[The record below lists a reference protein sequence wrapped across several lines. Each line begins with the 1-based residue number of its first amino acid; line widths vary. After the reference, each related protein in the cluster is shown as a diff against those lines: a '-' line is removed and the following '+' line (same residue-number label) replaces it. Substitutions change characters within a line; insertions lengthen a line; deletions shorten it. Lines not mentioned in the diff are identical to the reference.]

1 MRLRESRGAKPQAM
15 RTRLSAGAVLVT
27 LTFVLLATAQ
37 TALAVEKPVNTVL
50 PTIAGTPKEGVT
62 LKAKKGSWTGGS
74 LVWTYQW
81 QRCEPETE
89 CANIVSAT
97 TSEYK
102 LRFIDIGSQ
111 IRVIVT
117 ASNSAGSTEAT
128 SEKTVPVAA
137 APPKN
142 TALPVISGRAVEGQL
157 LSVSTGTWSGTP
169 ATAYGYKW
177 ERCTPA
183 GRCSAISGATNAEY
197 VVAPADVG
205 DTLRAAVSDTNP
217 AGTGTARSLP
227 TATVTPGP
235 PVALDFPAITGALR
249 LGGTLHA
256 STGTWKGLEPIEYEY
271 KWESCKLRS
280 GLGRRLARRARH
292 PVPGP
297 LGRTPGH
304 GRRRE
309 PSRGALAGQRLHAVA
324 A

>member
-1 MRLRESRGAKPQAM
+1 MASLVKTGPPRPSPQGARRGRRRIMRLRESRGAKPQAM

-111 IRVIVT
+111 IPVIAT
-117 ASNSAGSTEAT
+117 ASNSAGSTEAPPET
-128 SEKTVPVAA
+128 TLPLAA

-157 LSVSTGTWSGTP
+157 LTVRTGTWSGTP

-177 ERCTPA
+177 EPCTPA
-183 GRCSAISGATNAEY
+183 GRCIAITGATNAQY
-197 VVAPADVG
+197 
-205 DTLRAAVSDTNP
+205 L
-217 AGTGTARSLP
+217 LP
-227 TATVTPGP
+227 
-235 PVALDFPAITGALR
+235 
-249 LGGTLHA
+249 
-256 STGTWKGLEPIEYEY
+256 
-271 KWESCKLRS
+271 
-280 GLGRRLARRARH
+280 
-292 PVPGP
+292 
-297 LGRTPGH
+297 
-304 GRRRE
+304 
-309 PSRGALAGQRLHAVA
+309 
-324 A
+324 